1 MNFYECFMRCVSFNN
16 ICPIYETNKSK
27 NKNKNKN
34 KNMDN
39 KTLITSDPKKVQ
51 WFMGD
56 EKLN

>member
-1 MNFYECFMRCVSFNN
+1 MRCVSFNN